1 MQSNLNNITTDHRDN
16 RRLYHGTGKG
26 KHPLYPAF
34 YGNTEIQ
41 RRSSPET
48 CLDLSALFLMLAAV
62 ISLGICSPVD
72 SENRQLDPQEKKK
85 YKKITIWIAM
95 AFFAIYMLLL
105 LLRLDYYAKWIAAG
119 LILPAVSQIP
129 VALKRISG
137 KYRERN

>member
-1 MQSNLNNITTDHRDN
+1 
-16 RRLYHGTGKG
+16 
-26 KHPLYPAF
+26 
-34 YGNTEIQ
+34 
-41 RRSSPET
+41 
-48 CLDLSALFLMLAAV
+48 
-62 ISLGICSPVD
+62 
-72 SENRQLDPQEKKK
+72 
-85 YKKITIWIAM
+85 M